1 MITQYKAKI
10 KKSFRY
16 LSLLNHPSNR
26 GFCPICN
33 QKTIFIEYG
42 SWLRDKYKCIRCNS
56 IPRHR
61 ALINTIQLFVPKY
74 REILIHESSPGSSSP
89 SSNYLKKECQNY
101 SCSHYFPEVPLGEI
115 HQGFRCENIESLTF
129 SDASFNLFITQDVF
143 EHVLHPDKAFKEIA
157 RVLKPG
163 GMHIF
168 TMPWYPE
175 LKHSRQRAAIK
186 DGEIMYLEEAVYHG
200 NPISNQGSLVTY
212 DWGADF
218 VDYVYK
224 HSGMSTTIYLHIDR
238 YLGLDARYLE
248 VFISKKSY
256 E

>member
-1 MITQYKAKI
+1 MITQYMAKE

-16 LSLLNHPSNR
+16 LSFLNHPSNK

-33 QKTIFIEYG
+33 QTTIFIEYG
-42 SWLRDKYKCIRCNS
+42 SWLRDQYKCIKCDS
-56 IPRHR
+56 IPRNR
-61 ALINTIQLFVPKY
+61 ALINTIKLFVPDYKQ
-74 REILIHESSPGSSSP
+74 ILIHESSPGSKSSY
-89 SSNYLKKECQNY
+89 YLKKECQGY
-101 SCSHYFPEVPLGEI
+101 SCSHYFPEVSLGKTYK
-115 HQGFRCENIESLTF
+115 GFRCENLESLTF
-129 SDASFNLFITQDVF
+129 SDESFDLFITQDVF
-143 EHVLHPDKAFKEIA
+143 EHILHPDKAFKEIA

-175 LKHSRQRAAIK
+175 LKDSRQRAAIK
-186 DGEIMYLEEAVYHG
+186 DGEIDYLEEAIYHG
-200 NPISNQGSLVTY
+200 NPISKQGSLVTY

-224 HSGMSTTIYLHIDR
+224 HSGMSTTIYLHRDR
-238 YLGLDARYLE
+238 SLGLDARHLQ

>member
-1 MITQYKAKI
+1 MITQYMAKV

-16 LSLLNHPSNR
+16 LSLLNHPSNK

-33 QKTIFIEYG
+33 QKTLFIEYG
-42 SWLRDKYKCIRCNS
+42 SWLRSQYKCIKCNS

-61 ALINTIQLFVPKY
+61 ALINTIKLFVPNYK
-74 REILIHESSPGSSSP
+74 EILIHESSPGSSS
-89 SSNYLKKECQNY
+89 SDYLKKECQGY
-101 SCSHYFPEVPLGEI
+101 SCSHYFPDVIPGQVY
-115 HQGFRCENIESLTF
+115 QGFRCENLENLTF
-129 SDASFNLFITQDVF
+129 SDASFDLFITQDVF
-143 EHVLHPDKAFKEIA
+143 EHVLHPDQAFREIA

-175 LKHSRQRAAIK
+175 LKHSRQRAAIE
-186 DGEIMYLEEAVYHG
+186 DGQIKYLKKAVYHG
-200 NPISNQGSLVTY
+200 NPISKQGSLVTY

-238 YLGLDARYLE
+238 SLGLDAKYLE